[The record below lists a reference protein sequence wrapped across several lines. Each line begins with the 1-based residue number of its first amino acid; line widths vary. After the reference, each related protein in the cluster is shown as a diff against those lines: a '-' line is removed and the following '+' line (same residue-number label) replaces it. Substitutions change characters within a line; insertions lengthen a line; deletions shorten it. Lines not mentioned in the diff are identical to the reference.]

1 MTALALKTP
10 DTVGTDAAGRG
21 KRRSNDWL
29 VLTKFRIS
37 MMSTLTAAMGYVAA
51 RQSLDVGLLTTA
63 LGTLLLAMAASTLN
77 EVQERDIDALMPR
90 TQDRPIPSG
99 RISVPLATFAA
110 GASTVLGYAVLYRF
124 HGAVPSSLGV
134 LALIWYN
141 GIYTPLKR
149 ITAFAV
155 VPGSVIGSIPP
166 AIGWTATGAG
176 LFEPALLALSFEFF
190 VWQVPHFW
198 LLALRHS
205 AGYERGGL
213 PTLSRHFSTEQIY
226 RLIFTWT
233 AACIAACAL
242 LVVFQAVS
250 SVWAIAALVTG
261 GLWLLARFSFMLRPV
276 CPQRGAPQAFM
287 DINGFAL
294 LVIVVV
300 MFDNL
305 I

>member
-10 DTVGTDAAGRG
+10 ETVGTDAAGRS
-21 KRRSNDWL
+21 KRRPNDWL

-37 MMSTLTAAMGYVAA
+37 IMSTLTAAMGYIAA
-51 RQSLDVGLLTTA
+51 RQAVDTGLLSTA

-90 TQDRPIPSG
+90 TQDRPLPSG
-99 RISVPLATFAA
+99 RISVRQAGLLALALAT
-110 GASTVLGYAVLYRF
+110 SGYIILHHF
-124 HGAVPSSLGV
+124 HGVVPSSLGL

-155 VPGSVIGSIPP
+155 VPGSLIGSIPP

-176 LFEPALLALSFEFF
+176 LWEPALLALSFVFF

-213 PTLSRHFSTEQIY
+213 PTLSRHFSSAQIY

-233 AACIAACAL
+233 AACVASCSL
-242 LVVFQAVS
+242 LVAFQAVS
-250 SVWAIAALVTG
+250 SVWAIVALATG
-261 GLWLLARFSFMLRPV
+261 GIWLLARFSFMLQADRGE
-276 CPQRGAPQAFM
+276 RGAVQAFM

-294 LVIVVV
+294 LVIVAVI
-300 MFDNL
+300 FDSL

>member
-10 DTVGTDAAGRG
+10 ETVGTDPAERS
-21 KRRSNDWL
+21 KRRPNDWL

-37 MMSTLTAAMGYVAA
+37 IMSTLTAAMGYIAA
-51 RQSLDVGLLTTA
+51 RQAVDAGLITTA

-99 RISVPLATFAA
+99 RISARLATFLAIALAA
-110 GASTVLGYAVLYRF
+110 SGYAMLHRF
-124 HGAVPSSLGV
+124 HGAIPSSLGL

-155 VPGSVIGSIPP
+155 VPGSLIGSIPP

-176 LFEPALLALSFEFF
+176 LMEPALLALSFEFF

-213 PTLSRHFSTEQIY
+213 PTLSRHFSSEQIY

-233 AACIAACAL
+233 AACVASCSL
-242 LVVFQAVS
+242 LIIFQAVS
-250 SVWAIAALVTG
+250 SAWAIAALATG
-261 GLWLLARFSFMLRPV
+261 GIWLLARFSFMLKPV
-276 CPQRGAPQAFM
+276 HRDRGVMQAFM

-300 MFDNL
+300 IFDSL

>member
-10 DTVGTDAAGRG
+10 ETVETDAIERS
-21 KRRSNDWL
+21 KRTPNDWL

-37 MMSTLTAAMGYVAA
+37 VMSTLTAAMGYIAA
-51 RQSLDVGLLTTA
+51 RQSLDSGLITTSI
-63 LGTLLLAMAASTLN
+63 GTLLFAMAASTLN

-90 TQDRPIPSG
+90 TQNRPIPSG
-99 RISVPLATFAA
+99 RISVR
-110 GASTVLGYAVLYRF
+110 VAVLVAFALAASGYTLLHSF
-124 HGAVPSSLGV
+124 HGAVPSSLGL

-155 VPGSVIGSIPP
+155 VPGSIIGSIPP

-205 AGYERGGL
+205 EGYERGGL
-213 PTLSRHFSTEQIY
+213 PTLSRHFSAAQIY

-233 AACIAACAL
+233 AACVAACSL
-242 LVVFQAVS
+242 LVVFQTVS
-250 SVWAIAALVTG
+250 SGWAIAALVTG
-261 GLWLLARFSFMLRPV
+261 GIWLLARFSFMLRPV
-276 CPQRGAPQAFM
+276 GRERAAIQAFM
-287 DINGFAL
+287 DINGYAL

-300 MFDNL
+300 VFDSL